1 MSWGASR
8 PGDRDC
14 LTIMR
19 ASIIGRG
26 LENPLSIAKLA
37 PNDPDNLIWIK
48 KDVAPAQRAFDVA
61 RAFNKPVRKRRW
73 VSRIAT
79 SAAQSRYVGAVDQ
92 AAARR
97 PDKPLRSL
105 RVSQAKGGLQVF

>member
-1 MSWGASR
+1 MRNGLSWGARR

-26 LENPLSIAKLA
+26 LENLLSIAKLA

-48 KDVAPAQRAFDVA
+48 KDVARSA
-61 RAFNKPVRKRRW
+61 RVRCCASFR
-73 VSRIAT
+73 
-79 SAAQSRYVGAVDQ
+79 
-92 AAARR
+92 
-97 PDKPLRSL
+97 
-105 RVSQAKGGLQVF
+105 